1 MTFILWQHVC
11 DQFSAMQNSSYTLVF
26 DVSGHGLIFFAEYY
40 CKQKE
45 MGAYSEKKTNGTT
58 SHPACGI
65 IYHYTA
71 WPHIWNRGKVRQRKK
86 TLLSKR
92 VEDGEN
98 CQEQLS
104 VWGNKSLFEKNR
116 LWCLDKK
123 WCRCTLRAVS
133 RSNAVLCIEDLLLAQ
148 LWEGTTTKMDWWQMQ
163 GNWW

>member
-1 MTFILWQHVC
+1 MGLPFTQPVGSYITTLLDHTSELEARC
-11 DQFSAMQNSSYTLVF
+11 D
-26 DVSGHGLIFFAEYY
+26 E
-40 CKQKE
+40 E
-45 MGAYSEKKTNGTT
+45 
-58 SHPACGI
+58 
-65 IYHYTA
+65 
-71 WPHIWNRGKVRQRKK
+71 K

-92 VEDGEN
+92 VEDGES

-148 LWEGTTTKMDWWQMQ
+148 LWEGTTTKMD
-163 GNWW
+163 

>member
-1 MTFILWQHVC
+1 MTFLLWLYVC
-11 DQFSAMQNSSYTLVF
+11 DQFSAMQNSLYTLVL
-26 DVSGHGLIFFAEYY
+26 DDSGHGLIF
-40 CKQKE
+40 CRILLPTRSN
-45 MGAYSEKKTNGTT
+45 GSIPWKKTNGTT
-58 SHPACGI
+58 FHPACGI

-71 WPHIWNRGKVRQRKK
+71 WPHVWKREARCDKEK

-92 VEDGEN
+92 VEDGES

-148 LWEGTTTKMDWWQMQ
+148 LWEGTTAKMDWWQMQ

>member
-1 MTFILWQHVC
+1 MCVQL
-11 DQFSAMQNSSYTLVF
+11 SAMQNFSYTLVF
-26 DVSGHGLIFFAEYY
+26 ELAVHGLFFWQNIIANKKKWEHTL
-40 CKQKE
+40 
-45 MGAYSEKKTNGTT
+45 KKTNGTT
-58 SHPACGI
+58 FHLACGI

-71 WPHIWNRGKVRQRKK
+71 WPHVWKREARCDKEK

-92 VEDGEN
+92 VEDGES

-148 LWEGTTTKMDWWQMQ
+148 LWEGTTAKMDWWQMQ